1 MQQLLPSKLRLLW
14 PQLLSN
20 LDAPEKLQ
28 PYTAEEV
35 RSRLRLTDLLEPR
48 TAAVHAA
55 ASRTAVWSALMP
67 ERVARDLGAAGGR
80 LATVVFWFAQGLTL
94 DEIGRRISP
103 FGGAWDAERA
113 VDVASALIAYIL
125 NEKGFVDADAA

>member
-28 PYTAEEV
+28 PYSAEEV
-35 RSRLRLTDLLEPR
+35 RQRLRESDLLDPR
-48 TAAVHAA
+48 TASVHTA
-55 ASRTAVWSALMP
+55 ASRTAVWSALLP
-67 ERVARDLGAAGGR
+67 ERVARDLGAASNR
-80 LATVVFWFAQGLTL
+80 LATVVFWHAQGMPLE
-94 DEIGRRISP
+94 EIGRRISR
-103 FGGAWDAERA
+103 FGGAWDADRA
-113 VDVASALIAYIL
+113 IDVASALIAYVL

>member
-20 LDAPEKLQ
+20 LETPEKLQ

-35 RSRLRLTDLLEPR
+35 RSRLRLSDLLEPR

-55 ASRTAVWSALMP
+55 ASRTAVWSALLP
-67 ERVARDLGAAGGR
+67 ERVARDLGAAGNR
-80 LATVVFWFAQGLTL
+80 LATVVFWFAQGITL

-113 VDVASALIAYIL
+113 VEVASALIAYVL